1 MATATDFLMDISDNI
16 SGKQKMVKRL
26 FSDEIVPSLNFSEPI
41 GLRTFLS
48 VLGSPIIISSL
59 DMGLNTMSDFN
70 KKIDG
75 LPWPNGGA
83 PLAKTVN
90 KSVSDFENIDADDKI
105 VVLVTGGS
113 DNFRYEMGDVAYEI
127 NNAEGEVRLV
137 VLGINLSE
145 NDEKDAISSIEKCN
159 GAFCNIKM
167 NDDNYERFE
176 AKAQLETFF
185 NALKGKPAAP
195 KVQEPAKN
203 IVKETPK
210 AEPVK
215 IEFTAPTTTVSEN
228 KAAAEPQFESI
239 KPIEKKQPSWLH
251 KKTAAE
257 PQFESIKPIEV
268 KPAEIPNES
277 ESADEIDV
285 FDVLAKNNEAIKAC
299 LLNNVEAFN
308 LLSARLDSANA
319 KIDKLIADDKAVVIE
334 EDSELNAEIADK
346 SRAIVMQLLQ
356 SKYPERVKSVNNTEK
371 GYDFQVWLDNE
382 SVEYRI
388 ACKGLLDE
396 QQTFCMARKEW
407 EVCMKNNRNYQV
419 YLINNMSSQPTV
431 TIIDNLMGWLLKGK
445 IVPCAPK
452 NKKVKADTVT
462 LTIVK

>member
-48 VLGSPIIISSL
+48 VVGSPIIISSL
-59 DMGLNTMSDFN
+59 DMGLNTVSDFN

-105 VVLVTGGS
+105 IVLVTGGS

-127 NNAEGEVRLV
+127 NKAEGKVRLV

-145 NDEKDAISSIEKCN
+145 DDEKDAISSIEKCN

-185 NALKGKPAAP
+185 NAMKGKPAAP
-195 KVQEPAKN
+195 KVQEPEKN
-203 IVKETPK
+203 IVKEAPK

-215 IEFTAPTTTVSEN
+215 IEFSAPTITVSKK
-228 KAAAEPQFESI
+228 KA
-239 KPIEKKQPSWLH
+239 
-251 KKTAAE
+251 AAE

-277 ESADEIDV
+277 GSADEIDV

-452 NKKVKADTVT
+452 NMKIKADTVT